1 MRREEYEKINL
12 NNNIPAFIV
21 YFGEETITDI
31 RRSEYIAPHWHR
43 SIEMTLITKGELKGR
58 VNGKSVA
65 VGENEFNFVNS
76 GDVHEFRKEK
86 DKVTCGVVL
95 IISYE
100 FIKEKYPNIDNVRFD
115 INKDGINKGRLRE
128 LFLDLKEYYLKPQEL
143 DYLKINGYIYEVLY
157 MLTAN
162 CVDENLNNKAEKYF
176 IYRER
181 QREILTYIHENYNQ
195 SLSLDFIAKN
205 FYMNKEY
212 FSRKFHEWFGVNFK
226 SYLDN
231 FRLYNAY
238 KDIINTTDNIQII
251 ASRHGFSNARS
262 FADIF
267 RETYDVT
274 PNKYRQALKESKNG
288 IKKDKK

>member
-21 YFGEETITDI
+21 YFGEETTTDVNK
-31 RRSEYIAPHWHR
+31 SEYIAPHWHR
-43 SIEMTLITKGELKGR
+43 SIELTFITKGELKGR
-58 VNGKSVA
+58 INGKSVV

-76 GDVHEFRKEK
+76 GDVHEFKKEK
-86 DKVTCGVVL
+86 NTVTCGVVL

-100 FIKEKYPNIDNVRFD
+100 FVKRKYPNIDNIRFD
-115 INKDGINKGRLRE
+115 INKEGINKDRLKE
-128 LFLDLKEYYLKPQEL
+128 IFLDLKEYYLNPQEL
-143 DYLKINGYIYEVLY
+143 DYLKINGYIYEILY
-157 MLTAN
+157 LLVSS
-162 CVDENLNNKAEKYF
+162 CIEENLNNKAEKYF

-231 FRLYNAY
+231 FRLYKAY
-238 KDIINTTDNIQII
+238 KDIINTSDNIQII

-262 FADIF
+262 FTDIF
-267 RETYDVT
+267 RETYDAT